1 MRQWTCLCLL
11 LATNLLV
18 IGSGLAS
25 AQETEKLKSPVSVCQ
40 IGSERE
46 LFVEDDR
53 LDRLAGKAELRLHH
67 PLPQEVV
74 MEHNAPWEGSGG
86 DLVTKPLTL
95 SGKPLPGHSLDDCEE
110 LFGDALD
117 SNATWKRMADLSPL
131 VDHAV
136 RVRFVQHAAVLL
148 PVSRWIIE
156 SCRSFRQGFLK

>member
-25 AQETEKLKSPVSVCQ
+25 AQETEKLKSPVSVYQ

-53 LDRLAGKAELRLHH
+53 LDRLDRLAGKAELRLHH
-67 PLPQEVV
+67 RLPQEVV

-95 SGKPLPGHSLDDCEE
+95 SGKPLPGHSLDD
-110 LFGDALD
+110 
-117 SNATWKRMADLSPL
+117 
-131 VDHAV
+131 
-136 RVRFVQHAAVLL
+136 
-148 PVSRWIIE
+148 
-156 SCRSFRQGFLK
+156 